1 MSFVI
6 TASVMAVSTA
16 VQAYG
21 SYQAGKAQEIALKQ
35 RAKDEE
41 FRAQTEELQRR
52 QELNKVFAANQVAMA
67 MSGLQG
73 VGSPASV
80 ALTSARKASLS
91 EEVIGLSEKL
101 KQAQLIRQ
109 GEEAKRA
116 GTLGS
121 VSSLLSGAADI
132 ANLKRL

>member
-1 MSFVI
+1 MSFLI
-6 TASVMAVSTA
+6 TASVMAVSSA

-35 RAKDEE
+35 KAKDEE
-41 FRAQTEELQRR
+41 FRAQTEELARR
-52 QELNKVFAANQVAMA
+52 QELNKALAANMLS
-67 MSGLQG
+67 MSTSGLQD

-91 EEVIGLSEKL
+91 EEVIGLSERL

-116 GTLGS
+116 GTLGAA
-121 VSSLLSGAADI
+121 SSLLSGATDI
-132 ANLKRL
+132 AKLKVI

>member
-35 RAKDEE
+35 KAKDEE
-41 FRAQTEELQRR
+41 FRAQTEELARR
-52 QELNKVFAANQVAMA
+52 QELNKALAANMLS
-67 MSGLQG
+67 MSTSGLQD

-91 EEVIGLSEKL
+91 EEVIGLSERL

-116 GTLGS
+116 GTLGAA
-121 VSSLLSGAADI
+121 SSLLSGATDI
-132 ANLKRL
+132 AKLKVI